1 MVMKNYKIYIVISL
15 SSILFSLYL
24 FEIYLNLNSNLPQI
38 NNVKKKV
45 NFEKNSNRNFETRSK
60 YQFFKDLSADNKN
73 FTVTVA
79 PTIFND
85 PNKNIHFLSGT
96 SNYKTIDCNEN
107 GYFSIYLSDRF
118 GFNNPNDQWESDN
131 IKYTILGDSFAH
143 GACVNRPND
152 IASQLRILSNENVLN
167 LGYKSNGPLSMLA
180 TLKEYMPKNTK
191 NILWLYFEG
200 NDLNDLMS
208 ELNNEI
214 LLKYFS
220 DTNFSQNLKKKQKII
235 DLLNKEIIFNS
246 IDHEDKI
253 IDQATRNAKL
263 KNKLLKFIRLNETKK
278 IFTLQT
284 IKGKNKELPFREFKN
299 IIKNAKIYAENNN
312 SILHFV
318 YLPQFERYNN
328 AALNS
333 NYNQIKLI
341 VKELNI
347 NFIDIH
353 KGVFSKQKNPLEL
366 FPFKMWGHY
375 NENGYKKVSN
385 YIYENLKQYGN

>member
-200 NDLNDLMS
+200 NDLNDLVS
-208 ELNNEI
+208 ELDNEI

-235 DLLNKEIIFNS
+235 DLLNKEIIFKS

-284 IKGKNKELPFREFKN
+284 IKGKNKELPVREFKN

-333 NYNQIKLI
+333 NYNQIKQI

-375 NENGYKKVSN
+375 NEHGYKKVSN

>member
-1 MVMKNYKIYIVISL
+1 MIVKNYKTYIAISL
-15 SSILFSLYL
+15 SSILLSLYL
-24 FEIYLNLNSNLPQI
+24 FESYLTLNLNLPEI
-38 NNVKKKV
+38 NKVKIKE
-45 NFEKNSNRNFETRSK
+45 NFEKNSNQNYETRSK
-60 YQFFKDLSADNKN
+60 YQFFKDLSADNKK

-79 PTIFND
+79 PIKFND

-96 SNYKTIDCNEN
+96 SNYQTIDCNEN

-131 IKYTILGDSFAH
+131 VKYIILGDSFAH
-143 GACVNRPND
+143 GACVNRPKD
-152 IASQLRILSNENVLN
+152 IASQLRILSNENVIN
-167 LGYKSNGPLSMLA
+167 LGYKANGPLSMLA

-191 NILWLYFEG
+191 NVLWLYFEG
-200 NDLNDLMS
+200 NDLNDLES

-220 DTNFSQNLKKKQKII
+220 DINFSQNLKKKQKII
-235 DLLNKEIIFNS
+235 DLLNNEIIFKS
-246 IDHEDKI
+246 IELEDRI

-278 IFTLQT
+278 IFSLQT
-284 IKGKNKELPFREFKN
+284 IRHKNKELPVKEFKN
-299 IIKNAKIYAENNN
+299 IIKNAKKYVETNN
-312 SILHFV
+312 STLHFV

-328 AALNS
+328 KVLNS
-333 NYNQIKLI
+333 NYNQIKQI
-341 VKELNI
+341 VEELNI

-353 KGVFSKQKNPLEL
+353 KGVFLKQKDPLEL

-385 YIYENLKQYGN
+385 HIYENLKQYGN

>member
-1 MVMKNYKIYIVISL
+1 MVMKNYITYIAISL

-38 NNVKKKV
+38 NEVKKKV

-60 YQFFKDLSADNKN
+60 HQFFKDLSADNKN
-73 FTVTVA
+73 FTVTVV
-79 PTIFND
+79 PTVFND

-131 IKYTILGDSFAH
+131 IKYIILGDSFAH

-152 IASQLRILSNENVLN
+152 IASQLRILSKANVLN

-200 NDLNDLMS
+200 NDLNDLVS

-235 DLLNKEIIFNS
+235 DLLNKEIIFKS
-246 IDHEDKI
+246 INHEDKI

-278 IFTLQT
+278 ILTLQT
-284 IKGKNKELPFREFKN
+284 IKRKNKKLPIKEFKN
-299 IIKNAKIYAENNN
+299 IIKDAKKYAENNN

-328 AALNS
+328 KALNS
-333 NYNQIKLI
+333 NYNQIKQI

-375 NENGYKKVSN
+375 NEIGYKKVSN
-385 YIYENLKQYGN
+385 YIYENLKQYGD

>member
-1 MVMKNYKIYIVISL
+1 MKNYKTYIAISL

-38 NNVKKKV
+38 NDVKKKV

-60 YQFFKDLSADNKN
+60 YQFFRDLSADNKN

-118 GFNNPNDQWESDN
+118 GFNNPNDQWDSDN

-191 NILWLYFEG
+191 NVLWLYFEG
-200 NDLNDLMS
+200 NDLNDLVS

-235 DLLNKEIIFNS
+235 DLLNKEIIFKS

-284 IKGKNKELPFREFKN
+284 IKVKNKELPFKEFKN

-328 AALNS
+328 EALNS
-333 NYNQIKLI
+333 NYNQIKQI

>member
-1 MVMKNYKIYIVISL
+1 MKNFKTYIAISL
-15 SSILFSLYL
+15 SSILLSLYL
-24 FEIYLNLNSNLPQI
+24 FEIYLTKNLNLPEI
-38 NNVKKKV
+38 NKTKIKED
-45 NFEKNSNRNFETRSK
+45 FEKNSNQNFETRSK
-60 YQFFKDLSADNKN
+60 YQFFKDLSIDNKN

-79 PTIFND
+79 PIKFND

-96 SNYKTIDCNEN
+96 SNYQTIDCNEN

-118 GFNNPNDQWESDN
+118 GFNNPNDQWESDK
-131 IKYTILGDSFAH
+131 IKYVILGDSFAH
-143 GACVNRPND
+143 GACVNRPHD
-152 IASQLRILSNENVLN
+152 IASQLRILSNQNALN
-167 LGYKSNGPLSMLA
+167 LGYKANGPLSMLA

-191 NILWLYFEG
+191 NVLWLYFEG
-200 NDLNDLMS
+200 NDLNDLES

-220 DTNFSQNLKKKQKII
+220 DINFSQNLKKKQKII
-235 DLLNKEIIFNS
+235 DLLNKEIIFKS
-246 IDHEDKI
+246 INLEDRI

-278 IFTLQT
+278 IFNLQA
-284 IKGKNKELPFREFKN
+284 IRHKNKELPFKEFK
-299 IIKNAKIYAENNN
+299 IIIRNAKKYVENNN
-312 SILHFV
+312 SKLHFV

-328 AALNS
+328 KVLNS
-333 NYNQIKLI
+333 NYNQIKQI

-353 KGVFSKQKNPLEL
+353 KGVFLKQKDPLEL

-375 NENGYKKVSN
+375 NENGYRKVSSH
-385 YIYENLKQYGN
+385 IYENLKQYGN